1 MTSIILPKICNDVDD
16 SQYKKFTSMPEY
28 LESTLNE
35 EKELHKYLSLGDD
48 PSFVENII
56 RYNTIKFVAPNEFN
70 DPFECMSIIGIA
82 SFDSTKKKLEEL
94 TKKTEKKYSNETLL
108 RAYDEIVKISLDS
121 FRNKSLSKYG
131 ILSLSGTWD
140 NILMWAHYSNHH
152 KGIILIF
159 QFDKN
164 HSFYTKM
171 MKVQY
176 KKGITYFEVDHPNC
190 AKKIWE
196 SFSTKDPVWKYENE
210 YRVIHPPSSKDL
222 HDGNEIKPFPRK
234 LLKGLIFGY
243 RISQDHRADI
253 INMAKEYYP
262 SLKLFDIIL
271 DENEVKLH
279 EVPIG

>member
-35 EKELHKYLSLGDD
+35 EKELYKYLSLGDN
-48 PSFVENII
+48 PSFVKNII
-56 RYNTIKFVAPNEFN
+56 RDHTIKFSAPNEFN
-70 DPFECMSIIGIA
+70 DPFECMSIIGIT
-82 SFDSTKKKLEEL
+82 SFNSTKKKLEEL
-94 TKKTEKKYSNETLL
+94 TNISKIKYPNEKLL

-121 FRNKSLSKYG
+121 FRNKSLSKFG

-140 NILMWAHYSNHH
+140 NILMWAHYSNKH

-159 QFDKN
+159 QFYKDDR
-164 HSFYTKM
+164 FYDYM

-176 KKGITYFEVDHPNC
+176 KKGITYFEVEHQNC

-210 YRVIHPPSSKDL
+210 YRVIHAPSSIDL
-222 HDGNEIKPFPRK
+222 HDGNGITPFPKK

-243 RISQDHRADI
+243 RIFPNHREDI
-253 INMAKEYYP
+253 INMVKEYYP
-262 SLKLFDIIL
+262 TLKLFDIVL

-279 EVPIG
+279 KVLID